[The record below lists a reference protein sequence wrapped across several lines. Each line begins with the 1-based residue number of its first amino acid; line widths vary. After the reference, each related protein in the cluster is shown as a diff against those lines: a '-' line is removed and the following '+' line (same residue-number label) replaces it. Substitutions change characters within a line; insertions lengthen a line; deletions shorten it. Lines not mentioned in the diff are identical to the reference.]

1 MYHADWTGVPAR
13 EDLSIGAPGRVMDGA
28 RGSGCEFIE
37 EQQAMVTVAQYP
49 QMPRAILI
57 AMKKTLLGLVLLFCF
72 AVPYAAQAQVVIVV
86 HHRHH
91 HHHHHPYNRMNL
103 GQ

>member
-1 MYHADWTGVPAR
+1 
-13 EDLSIGAPGRVMDGA
+13 
-28 RGSGCEFIE
+28 
-37 EQQAMVTVAQYP
+37 
-49 QMPRAILI
+49 
-57 AMKKTLLGLVLLFCF
+57 MKKILLSLVLLFCF